1 MSEQVEIKSKGG
13 SVKVPAAI
21 FGAEVKNNLLHQS
34 VRWLRAKKRSG
45 SHTVLTRTQVRGG
58 GAKPWKQKGT
68 GRARAGSSSSP
79 LWVGGGVAHGPK
91 KKSYEFD
98 LNKKEKR
105 SALCGALS
113 ARRAE
118 EKVLVIKDLKLKE
131 IKTSAAVKAL
141 ADAGLPKE
149 SKAVVV
155 INGSDQILAKS
166 LRNIGNVKLATSD
179 SLTVYDVLGAPW
191 LVLVGDAL
199 DKLVARLD
207 GSAAA
212 EKKAVE

>member
-58 GAKPWKQKGT
+58 GAKPWRQKGT

-98 LNKKEKR
+98 LNKKEKK

-141 ADAGLPKE
+141 ADAGLPADK
-149 SKAVVV
+149 KAVVV
-155 INGSDQILAKS
+155 INGSDQVVSKS

-199 DKLVARLD
+199 DKIVARLD

-212 EKKAVE
+212 EKKAAE

>member
-13 SVKVPAAI
+13 GVKVPAAI

-58 GAKPWKQKGT
+58 GAKPWRQKGT
-68 GRARAGSSSSP
+68 GRARAGSSFSP

-98 LNKKEKR
+98 LNKKEKK

-141 ADAGLPKE
+141 ADAGLPADK
-149 SKAVVV
+149 KAVVV
-155 INGSDQILAKS
+155 INGSDQVVSKS

-199 DKLVARLD
+199 DKIVARLD

-212 EKKAVE
+212 ENKAAE

>member
-58 GAKPWKQKGT
+58 GAKPWRQKGT

-98 LNKKEKR
+98 LNKKEKK

-141 ADAGLPKE
+141 ADAGLPADK
-149 SKAVVV
+149 KAVVV
-155 INGSDQILAKS
+155 INGSDQVVSKS

-199 DKLVARLD
+199 DKIVARLD

-212 EKKAVE
+212 ENKAAE